1 MRAQKKISLLGIH
14 EVGEK
19 QKWLFVRYIY
29 LFSDNLFY
37 TCVECLVITEYNVEM
52 IGPGTEH

>member
-1 MRAQKKISLLGIH
+1 MRAQKKISLLGIP

-29 LFSDNLFY
+29 LCSDNLFD

-52 IGPGTEH
+52 IGPGTER